1 MHSTL
6 ATDRPTNSTQQY
18 TWQWQGQ
25 SLQIAYESL
34 GNGPP
39 LLLLPPF
46 STVSTRAE
54 VAPLAKLLAQ
64 NYQAITLDWPGFGDS
79 DRPPIAYQP
88 ELLQAFLTDFVRA
101 QFSAPIPVIAA
112 GHAAGYVLKLAQQNT
127 WSKIALV
134 APTWQGPL
142 AVMGAP
148 AVVRSGLCNLVRSPG
163 LGQALYYLNT
173 RPAFLKWMYRR
184 HVFADPERLTSELMA
199 ERYEGTQKAGARYGP
214 AAFVTGTLDPVATQA
229 DWLALAQAVTVPF
242 FVITAEQAPPKS
254 TANMAALTTLSP
266 VQSLALP
273 GSLGMIEETAT
284 AIAPPMLDFL
294 AT

>member
-1 MHSTL
+1 MSQPQPTL
-6 ATDRPTNSTQQY
+6 TNNSTHHY
-18 TWQWQGQ
+18 TWQWQSQ
-25 SLQIAYESL
+25 PLQIAYETL
-34 GNGPP
+34 GSGPP
-39 LLLLPPF
+39 ILLLPPF

-79 DRPPIAYQP
+79 DRPPVTYEP
-88 ELLQAFLTDFVRA
+88 ELLQTFLADFVQT

-112 GHAAGYVLKLAQQNT
+112 GHAAGYVLKLAPQNV

-148 AVVRSGLCNLVRSPG
+148 AGVRSGICNLVRSPW
-163 LGQALYYLNT
+163 LGQTLYYLNT
-173 RPAFLKWMYRR
+173 RPAFLEWMFRR
-184 HVFADPERLTSELMA
+184 HVFADPERLTPELIT

-214 AAFVTGTLDPVATQA
+214 AAFVTGILDPVATQA
-229 DWLALAQAVTVPF
+229 EWLALAQAVTVPF

-254 TANMAALTTLSP
+254 TANMAALTTLSQ

-273 GSLGMIEETAT
+273 GSLGMIEESAD
-284 AIAPPMLDFL
+284 AIAPPTLDFL
-294 AT
+294 AV